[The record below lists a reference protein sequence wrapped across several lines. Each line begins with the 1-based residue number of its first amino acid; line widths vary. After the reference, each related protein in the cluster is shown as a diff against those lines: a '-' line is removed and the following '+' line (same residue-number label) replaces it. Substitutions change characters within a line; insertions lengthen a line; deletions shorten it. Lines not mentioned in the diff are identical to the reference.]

1 MSFKKFYLSF
11 IALNV
16 ILISVFFFFPSNP
29 VSLQIDDLYYK
40 LNPHKASKKV
50 VFVEIGEQAINK
62 YGRWPWDREVLGKL
76 LLKLKD
82 AKAIALD
89 MVFSEPTK
97 KDMFLA
103 QDLSQLPVVCGFFL
117 RNNATQSISKEALN
131 ILLDSSIDAKGSF
144 INGKY
149 AEVNVLPIL
158 ENCALNGAFSTLA
171 DEDNIYR
178 NYVVAL
184 SYKGVVFPSLGL
196 QTLRLY
202 FNKDFPIKNSVLYY
216 FDKKIKLDSK
226 NRLKLNF
233 YPLNS
238 YQIVPIV
245 DIDKFN
251 FKDKIVIVGI
261 SELGVSDIRST
272 PIGQIPGPLLHYTFI
287 SNLLNNDYIVKNINI
302 EILLIVLAVF
312 LPLLIKNIHSISL
325 RGILYVGGIF
335 LFIGVGIV
343 LYRNFNIMTDLF
355 YPITY
360 FLINILLVEYF
371 LFKNEE
377 AKQKFVKE
385 AFKSY
390 VSKELLEE
398 LLKNPDGLKL
408 KGEEK
413 EASVLF
419 TDIRSF
425 TTISENLKPEEVV
438 KLVNSLFTP
447 LSKIIIEN
455 KGMIDKYIGD
465 AIMALFNAPLDV
477 KDHANLA
484 CKSAVLMQK
493 EISNISA
500 QLKKEGFFEKLKKNG
515 VSMEELRMGIGI
527 NTDRVFVGNLGSEM
541 KFNYSALGDGVN
553 LASRLESETKKLGV
567 KILISENTYKNID
580 KNKFITEYKGEVTV
594 KGKTKPVKVYALLG
608 MDGVMI

>member
-1 MSFKKFYLSF
+1 MNFKNFYISF
-11 IALNV
+11 IALN
-16 ILISVFFFFPSNP
+16 ILLITIFFFFPSNP
-29 VSLQIDDLYYK
+29 VSLQIDDIYYK

-82 AKAIALD
+82 AKVIALD

-117 RNNATQSISKEALN
+117 RNNATQKISKEALN
-131 ILLDSSIDAKGSF
+131 ILLDSSIEVKGSF

-149 AEVNVLPIL
+149 AEINVLPIL
-158 ENCALNGAFSTLA
+158 ENCTLNGAFSTLA
-171 DEDNIYR
+171 DKDNIYR
-178 NYVVAL
+178 NYIVAL
-184 SYKGVVFPSLGL
+184 SYKKVVFPSLGL

-202 FNKDFPIKNSVLYY
+202 FNKDFPIKNNILYY
-216 FDKKIKLDSK
+216 FNKKIKLDSK

-238 YQIVPIV
+238 YQIIPIV

-261 SELGVSDIRST
+261 SELGISDIRST

-287 SNLLNNDYIVKNINI
+287 SNLLKNDYIVKNFNI
-302 EILLIVLAVF
+302 EILLIIIALF
-312 LPLLIKNIHSISL
+312 LPLLIKNIHFISL
-325 RGILYVGGIF
+325 RGVVYVTVIF
-335 LFIGVGIV
+335 LFIIVGII
-343 LYRNFNIMTDLF
+343 LYINFNIMTDLF

-360 FLINILLVEYF
+360 FLMNIFLIEYF

-377 AKQKFVKE
+377 AKQKFIKE

-390 VSKELLEE
+390 VSKEVLEE
-398 LLKNPDGLKL
+398 LLKNPNGLKL
-408 KGEEK
+408 QGEEK
-413 EASVLF
+413 KVSILF

-438 KLVNSLFTP
+438 NLVNSLFTP

-477 KDHANLA
+477 KEHANLA

-493 EISNISA
+493 EIGKLNEK
-500 QLKKEGFFEKLKKNG
+500 LKKEGFFEKLKKNG
-515 VSMEELRMGIGI
+515 SFVNELRMGIGI
-527 NTDRVFVGNLGSEM
+527 NTDRVFVGNLGSTI
-541 KFNYSALGDGVN
+541 KFNYSAIGDGVN
-553 LASRLESETKKLGV
+553 IASRLESETKKLGV

-580 KNKFITEYKGEVTV
+580 KKKFITEYKGEVTV